1 MGSNSWCLALV
12 FAGMLFAGIQGEVSF
27 VARHRPRYARV
38 GGDIETVWQPPV
50 ETAKGIVFVAHGC
63 MHQGTDIFSD
73 VGPDG
78 WRFEACSSS
87 NFGRCLGLPEEVRLR
102 QAARKRGYL
111 VMAISGGS
119 GRQSCWR
126 SQVDVHRARE
136 AIQHVKSMEGL
147 PEDSPV
153 LAIGASSGGAFVGHL
168 AAPLSAGGLPHLQC
182 IVSQIMSTRHSEN
195 RGVPT
200 MFVHMPQDGRTAQA
214 VSADILRL
222 QKEGIRTAEI
232 KVEPSPVT
240 PELLAP
246 CIGLEVAQDV
256 VTALHGHGLVNEQGF
271 LELDS
276 RARRWVR
283 PVRHAIA
290 GRSDDTLDPDE
301 SCVSEILN
309 VAWASHEFTSQH
321 TGDMLD
327 FCEEHGLV
335 VRDGAHAQATKAEL

>member
-1 MGSNSWCLALV
+1 MGVCTKEPTFFLRS
-12 FAGMLFAGIQGEVSF
+12 G
-27 VARHRPRYARV
+27 R
-38 GGDIETVWQPPV
+38 ET
-50 ETAKGIVFVAHGC
+50 
-63 MHQGTDIFSD
+63 

-111 VMAISGGS
+111 VMAISGGL
-119 GRQSCWR
+119 GRQSCWKSR
-126 SQVDVHRARE
+126 VDVHRARA
-136 AIQHVKSMEGL
+136 AIHHVKSTEGL

-168 AAPLSAGGLPHLQC
+168 AAPISSGGLPHLRC
-182 IVSQIMSTRHSEN
+182 IVPQIMSTRHSEN

-200 MFVHMPQDGRTAQA
+200 MFVHMPRDDRTAQA
-214 VSADILRL
+214 VSSDILRL
-222 QKEGIRTAEI
+222 EKEGIRTAEI
-232 KVEPSPVT
+232 KVGPVPVT

-246 CIGLEVAQDV
+246 CLGPGVAQDV
-256 VTALHGHGLVNEQGF
+256 VTALHRHGLVNEQGF

-276 RARRWVR
+276 RTRRWVR
-283 PVRHAIA
+283 PVRQAVG

-301 SCVSEILN
+301 SCISEILN

-321 TGDMLD
+321 VGDMLD
-327 FCEEHGLV
+327 FCENKGTY
-335 VRDGAHAQATKAEL
+335 AQTIKAEL

>member
-1 MGSNSWCLALV
+1 VEA
-12 FAGMLFAGIQGEVSF
+12 QGEASS
-27 VARHRPRYARV
+27 VARHRPQYAHV

-50 ETAKGIVFVAHGC
+50 ETAIGIVFVAHGC
-63 MHQGTDIFSD
+63 MHQGTDLFSD

-78 WRFEACSSS
+78 WRFEACSRS

-102 QAARKRGYL
+102 QSARKRGYL
-111 VMAISGGS
+111 VMAVSGGS
-119 GRQSCWR
+119 GRQSCW
-126 SQVDVHRARE
+126 SQVDVHRVRQ
-136 AIQHVKSMEGL
+136 AIQHVKSVEGL
-147 PEDSPV
+147 LEDSPV

-168 AAPLSAGGLPHLQC
+168 AAPLSAGGLPHVRC

-222 QKEGIRTAEI
+222 QTEGIRTAEI

-246 CIGLEVAQDV
+246 CLVLDVAQDV
-256 VTALHGHGLVNEQGF
+256 VTALHRHGLVDERGF

-276 RARRWVR
+276 RTRRWVR
-283 PVRHAIA
+283 PVRHAIS
-290 GRSDDTLDPDE
+290 GKSDDTLDPDE
-301 SCVSEILN
+301 SCISEILN
-309 VAWASHEFTSQH
+309 VAWASHEFTSRH
-321 TGDMLD
+321 AGDMLD
-327 FCEEHGLV
+327 FCEEHGTY
-335 VRDGAHAQATKAEL
+335 AQTTKAEL